1 MKKQDFPVG
10 KFKCLTVVSPQEPD
24 DNELLLEPNDDPVA
38 KTYQTAIFEQRIPHA
53 AFAVE
58 DISKEYE
65 RLKQWGVVFTIEP
78 TATGPLS
85 TAIFYD
91 TCANLIQLYHFN
103 RHSESGPPR
112 RHAGYS
118 DAHT

>member
-10 KFKCLTVVSPQEPD
+10 NFKCLIVVSPQEPG

-38 KTYQTAIFEQRIPHA
+38 KTHHTAIFEQRMPHA

-58 DISKEYE
+58 DIPKECE
-65 RLKQWGVVFTIEP
+65 RLKQLGVVFTIGP

-85 TAIFYD
+85 TTIFYD
-91 TCANLIQLYHFN
+91 ACANLIQLYQFQSAL
-103 RHSESGPPR
+103 RKRTATSAFGIL
-112 RHAGYS
+112 
-118 DAHT
+118 